1 MKHIVRRSHMRRHDM
16 TILCRIVV
24 PLCSGSW
31 GFPAQMAIST
41 EFWSLLRMW
50 WNVWTNGRMAGERRR
65 FNARCDVNNEG
76 LPHAEVCHNCDTQ
89 RSPAWIWLIF
99 SKILK
104 TDIPHKTPWTS
115 LLYDNFLQIQKPWAW
130 WRHQMET
137 FSALLA
143 ICAGNSPVAGEFPHK
158 GQWRGALMSSLI
170 CTWING
176 WVNNGDAGDLRRHRA
191 HYDVPVMR
199 ARLHTIRVTII
210 GSRQYLSYGVF
221 V

>member
-1 MKHIVRRSHMRRHDM
+1 MTWQYFVALLFPCAAVPGDSLHKWPLIPSCGPCCECDETFERTVEWPVKGDALTLGVTSIMKGCHRQKSAITAIHSVALLEYDQFSRKYSKQTSRTR
-16 TILCRIVV
+16 
-24 PLCSGSW
+24 PLE
-31 GFPAQMAIST
+31 PIYYT
-41 EFWSLLRMW
+41 
-50 WNVWTNGRMAGERRR
+50 T
-65 FNARCDVNNEG
+65 
-76 LPHAEVCHNCDTQ
+76 
-89 RSPAWIWLIF
+89 IF
-99 SKILK
+99 SK
-104 TDIPHKTPWTS
+104 
-115 LLYDNFLQIQKPWAW
+115 IQKPWAW

-210 GSRQYLSYGVF
+210 GSRQYLSYGVL